1 MQQDVDEE
9 EDEMSLLLAE
19 AATTTRLPSIFLF
32 VNKLSI

>member
-19 AATTTRLPSIFLF
+19 ATTTIRLTSTF
-32 VNKLSI
+32 